1 MQMVYFPGA
10 CFFDAKGKCYTLT
23 VSNEVAEKRPDGR
36 DKSTML
42 YEYSFM
48 TYNGIGAS
56 LKIGWDEFKP
66 MYRGKPK
73 EDAPKLD
80 ISKIRRWSF
89 MIRSF
94 FDFQHGDFN
103 LKISSLGGY
112 RLGNGNEKEEEEKNQ
127 SIELATPAKSMGR
140 CCTLQ

>member
-1 MQMVYFPGA
+1 MAFSYKSPMQMVCFPTA
-10 CFFDAKGKCYTLT
+10 CFVDVKGKYYTLT
-23 VSNEVAEKRPDGR
+23 VSNEVAERRPDGR
-36 DKSTML
+36 DKSTTL

-48 TYNGIGAS
+48 TYNGIGSS

-80 ISKIRRWSF
+80 ISKVRRWSF

-94 FDFQHGDFN
+94 FDEQDGEFRLCLRCVCGY
-103 LKISSLGGY
+103 LKGE
-112 RLGNGNEKEEEEKNQ
+112 GN
-127 SIELATPAKSMGR
+127 
-140 CCTLQ
+140 

>member
-1 MQMVYFPGA
+1 LA
-10 CFFDAKGKCYTLT
+10 DAKGKYYTLT

-36 DKSTML
+36 DKSTIL
-42 YEYSFM
+42 YEYSFI
-48 TYNGIGAS
+48 TYNGTGAS

-94 FDFQHGDFN
+94 FDFQHGDFS
-103 LKISSLGGY
+103 LKISSLGVY
-112 RLGNGNEKEEEEKNQ
+112 RPGNGNEEEEEKNK
-127 SIELATPAKSMGR
+127 SIELATPAERGR